1 MIVKKLLLATAAV
14 FALSSGSALAADDA
28 AAIAERLKPYG
39 SVCVAGDPCAEVAAA
54 AAAPAAAAVESGGE
68 AVAAA
73 GRPADAIY
81 KQFCTVC
88 HSIGLAGA
96 PVTGDTA
103 AWQTRLDAQG
113 GMDGLVASGKR
124 GVGGMPP
131 MGTCAN
137 CTDDEMADVIK
148 YMSGL

>member
-14 FALSSGSALAADDA
+14 FALSSGGALAADEA

-39 SVCVAGDPCAEVAAA
+39 SVCMAGDPCAEAAAA
-54 AAAPAAAAVESGGE
+54 AAAPVAAGGVE
-68 AVAAA
+68 VAAA
-73 GRPADAIY
+73 SAARSAEAVY
-81 KQFCTVC
+81 NQYCTVC

-96 PVTGDTA
+96 PKTGDTA
-103 AWQTRLDAQG
+103 AWQTRMDAKG
-113 GMDGLVASGKR
+113 GMDGLVASGKQ

-137 CTDDEMADVIK
+137 CTDDEFVSVIK